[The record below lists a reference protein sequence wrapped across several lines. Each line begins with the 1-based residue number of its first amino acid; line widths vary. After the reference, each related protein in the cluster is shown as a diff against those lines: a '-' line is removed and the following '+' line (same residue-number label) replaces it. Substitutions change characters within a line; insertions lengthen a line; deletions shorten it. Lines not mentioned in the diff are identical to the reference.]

1 MAKTTSHFLVYRAI
15 MPLCHS
21 GKGREEVLLIPHLTS
36 AATEDKP
43 FKCSL
48 CEKAYKTMGWLTRH
62 LGQAHGESEVPISN
76 Q

>member
-1 MAKTTSHFLVYRAI
+1 MIQQASASSSTKA
-15 MPLCHS
+15 

-48 CEKAYKTMGWLTRH
+48 CEKSYKTMGWLTRH
-62 LGQAHGESEVPISN
+62 LGQAHGESGGVSCEI
-76 Q
+76 